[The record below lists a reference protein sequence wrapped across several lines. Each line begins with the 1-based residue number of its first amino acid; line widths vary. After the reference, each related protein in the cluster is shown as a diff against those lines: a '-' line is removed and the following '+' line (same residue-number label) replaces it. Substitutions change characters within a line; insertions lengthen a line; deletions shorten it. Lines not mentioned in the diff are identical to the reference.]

1 VLGQAY
7 SGQQQDNMQ
16 TDLIQR
22 QYNDI
27 IAPHYDHDPQSVTS
41 DSLDRAVAQ
50 VLARHPTGANGKPL
64 KVYDVGMGTG
74 FFLQK
79 LQKSAACS
87 IQPFGL
93 DLSEKMIDVAR
104 AKIPDLTAV
113 VDTAANLDAHFPH
126 ESFDLISTHFITGFV
141 PASVLAPKIW
151 DRLEE
156 GGYWSF
162 IGGTKK
168 GFPNLQKKAN
178 SRLLR
183 WMFGGTKLEVDN
195 VVCNPADRAEL
206 VQTLERQGFLIRECE
221 TFQPEVRFGNLNEF
235 LEFAYYGGW
244 LTPFVE
250 ALGLHQAGTMLR
262 LVLNTFVFPM
272 KDHHCI
278 EVVLAQKRE
287 RR

>member
-1 VLGQAY
+1 
-7 SGQQQDNMQ
+7 MH

-50 VLARHPTGANGKPL
+50 FLRQQPAGANGTPL
-64 KVYDVGMGTG
+64 KVFDVGMGTG
-74 FFLQK
+74 LFLQK
-79 LQKSAACS
+79 LQAGLGHS

-93 DLSEKMIDVAR
+93 DLAEKMIEVAR
-104 AKIPDLTAV
+104 AKIPDLRAV
-113 VDTAANLDAHFPH
+113 VDTAANLDAHFPT

-151 DRLEE
+151 DRLEK
-156 GGYWSF
+156 GGHWSL
-162 IGGTKK
+162 IGGTRQ
-168 GFPNLQKKAN
+168 GFPALQAKAN
-178 SRLLR
+178 SRILR
-183 WMFGGTKLEVDN
+183 WMFGGKKLEVDHM
-195 VVCNPADRAEL
+195 VCNPADRAEL
-206 VQTLERQGFLIRECE
+206 VHTLEQSGFVIRECE
-221 TFQPEVRFGNLNEF
+221 TFRPEIRFANLNEF
-235 LEFAYYGGW
+235 LGFAYYGGW

-250 ALGLHQAGTMLR
+250 ALGLHQARAMLR
-262 LVLNTFVFPM
+262 LVLNTFVFPI

-278 EVVLAQKRE
+278 EVVLARKGE

>member
-1 VLGQAY
+1 VSRQA
-7 SGQQQDNMQ
+7 SFGQQQENMH
-16 TDLIQR
+16 TELIQR

-27 IAPHYDHDPQSVTS
+27 IAPHYDQDPQSVTS
-41 DSLDRAVAQ
+41 DSLGRAVAQ
-50 VLARHPTGANGKPL
+50 VLRQQAGPNGMPL
-64 KVYDVGMGTG
+64 KVFDVGMGTG
-74 FFLQK
+74 LFLGK
-79 LQKSAACS
+79 LKAEAGRP

-93 DLSEKMIDVAR
+93 DLSEKMIEVAR

-113 VDTAANLDAHFPH
+113 VDNADHLDAHFPH

-151 DRLEE
+151 DRLGE
-156 GGYWSF
+156 GGYWSL
-162 IGGTKK
+162 IGGTKQ
-168 GFPNLQKKAN
+168 GFPALQKKAN
-178 SRLLR
+178 SRILR
-183 WMFGGTKLEVDN
+183 WMFGGKKLAVDE

-206 VQTLERQGFLIRECE
+206 VQTLKRHGFVIRECE
-221 TFQPEVRFGNLNEF
+221 TFRPEIRFANLNEF

-250 ALGLHQAGTMLR
+250 ALGLHRARALLR
-262 LVLNTFVFPM
+262 LVLNTFVFPI

-278 EVVLAQKRE
+278 EVVLAQKGE